1 MWRWTT
7 FIGIYSTHPKAKL
20 ITLKG
25 QTAIREYILKPE
37 EKQSYLIGREYT
49 PELASGRVRINDIY
63 FLAENDS
70 EFDPVK
76 GAANLSVSRNH
87 ARISYD
93 PAQKK
98 YFLLADEGGLPSR
111 GNKIKI
117 FKTTDAVIRADVLG
131 MNYELADG
139 DQIELGGETKL
150 LFQIS

>member
-1 MWRWTT
+1 MD
-7 FIGIYSTHPKAKL
+7 FENLS
-20 ITLKG
+20 
-25 QTAIREYILKPE
+25 
-37 EKQSYLIGREYT
+37 EKSANSFKMIAAPLN
-49 PELASGRVRINDIY
+49 V
-63 FLAENDS
+63 AEMY
-70 EFDPVK
+70 EFDPLK